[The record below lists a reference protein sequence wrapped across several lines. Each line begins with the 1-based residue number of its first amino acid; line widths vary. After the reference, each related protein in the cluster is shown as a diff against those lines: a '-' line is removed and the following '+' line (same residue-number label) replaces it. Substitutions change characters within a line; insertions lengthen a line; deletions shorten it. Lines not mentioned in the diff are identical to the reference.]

1 MLQRCWIVAAR
12 RVLRMSLVRTVTAGE
27 AIADASDA
35 HRGRLQGVEWHEYP
49 PKSQIGRGRRTP
61 RAAQSGAL
69 GGIFIHQELH
79 SSYSVPIVLS
89 VKEYNERVQ

>member
-1 MLQRCWIVAAR
+1 
-12 RVLRMSLVRTVTAGE
+12 MSLVRTVTAGE

-35 HRGRLQGVEWHEYP
+35 HRGRLQVEWHEYRVP
-49 PKSQIGRGRRTP
+49 GTPQNPKSGWGRRTP
-61 RAAQSGAL
+61 RAAQSGVL

>member
-1 MLQRCWIVAAR
+1 MN
-12 RVLRMSLVRTVTAGE
+12 TG
-27 AIADASDA
+27 
-35 HRGRLQGVEWHEYP
+35 YP
-49 PKSQIGRGRRTP
+49 VPQNPKSGWGRRTP
-61 RAAQSGAL
+61 RAAQSGVL

>member
-35 HRGRLQGVEWHEYP
+35 HRGRLQVD
-49 PKSQIGRGRRTP
+49 KRGPAVGTSLSGP
-61 RAAQSGAL
+61 AA
-69 GGIFIHQELH
+69 
-79 SSYSVPIVLS
+79 
-89 VKEYNERVQ
+89 R